1 MKNLHLLGL
10 ALALSVA
17 GCGDDDKSATS
28 KSMDKVTEIIT
39 NTTESASESVIKV
52 VEEAATET
60 STAVVTKAASAGTLE
75 PYDPD
80 VPSMVLEDNGAIQQE
95 AIYKQWPE

>member
-28 KSMDKVTEIIT
+28 KSIDKVTEIIT
-39 NTTESASESVIKV
+39 NTTESASESVIK
-52 VEEAATET
+52 EAATET